1 MTRGMNRLRWAGP
14 LALAWLACT
23 GAGYAATPDELARG
37 KALFLS
43 VKPACAVCHTL
54 QAAGSQGQVGPV
66 LDELQPDAQRVLRVL
81 RGGLGVMPSYEE
93 QLSEDDMKALASF
106 VSHSTGAAPLPR

>member
-1 MTRGMNRLRWAGP
+1 M
-14 LALAWLACT
+14 
-23 GAGYAATPDELARG
+23 
-37 KALFLS
+37 S